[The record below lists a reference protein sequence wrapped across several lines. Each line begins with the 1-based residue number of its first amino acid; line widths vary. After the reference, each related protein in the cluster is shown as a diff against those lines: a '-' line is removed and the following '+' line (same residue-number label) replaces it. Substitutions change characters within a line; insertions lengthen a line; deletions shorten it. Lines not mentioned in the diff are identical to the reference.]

1 MGAAPASG
9 LNSPSCKKAS
19 HVLIMAVALVWVRL
33 PCKAERRVNIMKTAS
48 KFAPVCF
55 VLILLI
61 SAACAQDFEAI
72 GKELIQQLAA
82 RQFDK
87 VEARFDDQLKAALPL
102 AKLPDVWD
110 SLIAQAGAFKSIVA
124 TKSMEKQGLVAVI
137 LTCEFDHAT
146 LDAKVYMDGRGMVK
160 GLFFEPASSLAEGVA
175 ENVEWKIPPY
185 AKPDTFHERDTTIIS
200 GRWNLPGVLTL
211 PNTKSAV
218 PAVVLVQGSGPHD
231 QDETIGPSKP
241 FKDLAWGLASQN
253 IAVLR
258 YVKRTKQ
265 YGADSKSDAPFTV
278 KDEVIDDA
286 VAAVALLAKMPEINK
301 KQIYVLG
308 HSLGGMLAPRIAAID
323 PQVAGIIVMAGT
335 ARPIEKV
342 VIDQIQYIASLT
354 SAQTPEN
361 QKQIE
366 KAEAIAAQVES
377 QSLKPDATVDFFGSP
392 IPGSYF
398 LDLRNYDPAKVAAGL
413 KIPILVLQGG
423 RDYQVTTADFDI
435 WKKELAND
443 PRATFKFYPSYTHL
457 FNAGAGSGP
466 PSPQDYAVPGNV
478 EEDVINDIA
487 HWIKGNAANK

>member
-1 MGAAPASG
+1 MKTVIRSAS
-9 LNSPSCKKAS
+9 LFLIA
-19 HVLIMAVALVWVRL
+19 VLLLAVAH
-33 PCKAERRVNIMKTAS
+33 
-48 KFAPVCF
+48 
-55 VLILLI
+55 
-61 SAACAQDFEAI
+61 AQDFEAI
-72 GKELIQQLAA
+72 GKGLIAALAA

-87 VEARFDDQLKAALPL
+87 VEAQFDDQMRVALPL
-102 AKLPDVWD
+102 AKLPETWD
-110 SLIAQAGAFKSIVA
+110 SLVAQAGAFKSITA
-124 TKSMEKQGLVAVI
+124 TKALEKQGLVAI
-137 LTCEFDHAT
+137 IMTCEFERAM
-146 LDAKVYMDGRGMVK
+146 LDAKVYMDSRGMVK
-160 GLFFEPASSLAEGVA
+160 GLFFEPAASTAEGVA
-175 ENVEWKIPPY
+175 AETEWKAPSY
-185 AKPDTFHERDTTIIS
+185 ADPAKFHERDTTIIS
-200 GRWNLPGVLTL
+200 SRWNLPGVLTL
-211 PNTKSAV
+211 PNVKYSV

-241 FKDLAWGLASQN
+241 FRDLAWGLASQN

-278 KDEVIDDA
+278 KDEVMDDA
-286 VAAVALLAKMPEINK
+286 EAAVALLAKMPEINK

-308 HSLGGMLAPRIAAID
+308 HSLGGMLAPRIAAVD
-323 PQVAGIIVMAGT
+323 SQVSGIIIMAGN
-335 ARPIEKV
+335 ARPLEKL

-377 QSLKPDATVDFFGSP
+377 PSLKPDSTVDFFGSP

-423 RDYQVTTADFDI
+423 RDYQVTSADFDI

-457 FNAGAGSGP
+457 FNPGAGSGP

-478 EEDVINDIA
+478 GADVVEDIA
-487 HWIKGNAANK
+487 HWIKGNMATKPPNRLIPKMFFVLL

>member
-1 MGAAPASG
+1 
-9 LNSPSCKKAS
+9 
-19 HVLIMAVALVWVRL
+19 
-33 PCKAERRVNIMKTAS
+33 MKIVS
-48 KFAPVCF
+48 KFASIFLVF
-55 VLILLI
+55 TVFA
-61 SAACAQDFEAI
+61 STAHAQDFEAI
-72 GKELIQQLAA
+72 GKELVNQLVA

-87 VEARFDDQLKAALPL
+87 VEAQFDDQMKAALPVS
-102 AKLPDVWD
+102 KLPEVWD
-110 SLIAQAGAFKSIVA
+110 SILAQTGPFKSIIA
-124 TKSMEKQGLVAVI
+124 TKSMEKQGLAAIIV
-137 LTCEFDHAT
+137 TCAFERAT
-146 LDAKVYMDGRGMVK
+146 LDAKVYMDGRGLVK
-160 GLFFEPASSLAEGVA
+160 GLFFEPTSTAAEGVA
-175 ENVEWKIPPY
+175 DAAAWKAPPY
-185 AKPDTFHERDTTIIS
+185 AKPDLFHERDTTVIS
-200 GRWNLPGVLTL
+200 GRWDLPGVLTL
-211 PNTKSAV
+211 PNAKYAV

-278 KDEVIDDA
+278 KDEVVDDA
-286 VAAVALLAKMPEINK
+286 IAAVALLAKMPEINK

-308 HSLGGMLAPRIAAID
+308 HSLGGMLAPRIAASD
-323 PQVAGIIVMAGT
+323 SQVAGIIIMAGT
-335 ARPIEKV
+335 ARPIEKL

-377 QSLKPDATVDFFGSP
+377 PSLKPDATVDFFGSP

-413 KIPILVLQGG
+413 KIPILALQGG
-423 RDYQVTTADFDI
+423 RDYQVTSADFDI
-435 WKKELAND
+435 WKKELASD

-457 FNAGAGSGP
+457 FNPGAGSGP

-478 EEDVINDIA
+478 GEDVINDIA
-487 HWIKGNAANK
+487 KWIKGNAASRTQP